1 MRRLSTLSEEEHRH
15 RCEVRHVLALAR
27 RNELDARQYLAM
39 VKRVSARGVRLEQD
53 CSMQWVL
60 GNRGR
65 KGDWR

>member
-1 MRRLSTLSEEEHRH
+1 MRRMSPLSGEEHRH

-27 RNELDARQYLAM
+27 LNELDARQYLAM
-39 VKRVSARGVRLEQD
+39 VKRVSARGVRLAQD
-53 CSMQWVL
+53 CSTQWVL